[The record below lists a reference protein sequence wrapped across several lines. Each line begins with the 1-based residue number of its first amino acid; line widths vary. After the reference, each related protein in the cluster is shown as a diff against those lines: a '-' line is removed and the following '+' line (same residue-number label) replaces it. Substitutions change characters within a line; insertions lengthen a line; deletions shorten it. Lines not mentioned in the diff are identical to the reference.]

1 MSSLLVQRDVAALF
15 YAVIGKKADIKDI
28 DYFSKKLAQENL
40 SLAALTNKLINS
52 ELGQSRLSQLN
63 NSEKY
68 SLFTIIFMVPTHR
81 RKYSLIFS
89 ANWKKVAISEA
100 LRLT

>member
-63 NSEKY
+63 NSEKNTVY
-68 SLFTIIFMVPTHR
+68 LP
-81 RKYSLIFS
+81 
-89 ANWKKVAISEA
+89 
-100 LRLT
+100 

>member
-52 ELGQSRLSQLN
+52 DIRSI
-63 NSEKY
+63 
-68 SLFTIIFMVPTHR
+68 TP
-81 RKYSLIFS
+81 
-89 ANWKKVAISEA
+89 VAIK
-100 LRLT
+100 